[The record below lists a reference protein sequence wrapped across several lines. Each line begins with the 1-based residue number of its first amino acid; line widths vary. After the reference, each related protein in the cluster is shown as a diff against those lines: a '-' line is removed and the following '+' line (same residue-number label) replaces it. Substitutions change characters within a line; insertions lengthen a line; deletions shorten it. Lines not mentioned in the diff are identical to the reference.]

1 MSYLSV
7 PEAKTHSVPQFIP
20 LPLQIF
26 QTLEH
31 PLEIQMLDETRA
43 RLNAE
48 RDLFMRFVFNG
59 SWNSVTHRHNIDQRL
74 VEYEKG
80 PYT

>member
-1 MSYLSV
+1 MSPIKFRPSNLS
-7 PEAKTHSVPQFIP
+7 HFS
-20 LPLQIF
+20 LQIF

-59 SWNSVTHRHNIDQRL
+59 SWNSVTHRHNIDQVRL
-74 VEYEKG
+74 KSK
-80 PYT
+80 